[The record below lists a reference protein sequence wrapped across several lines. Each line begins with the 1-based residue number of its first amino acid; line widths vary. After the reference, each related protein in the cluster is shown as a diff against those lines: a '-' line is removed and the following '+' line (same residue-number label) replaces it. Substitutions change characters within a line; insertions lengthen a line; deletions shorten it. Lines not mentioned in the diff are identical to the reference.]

1 MSGRWAPS
9 TGGTP
14 VVDWRD
20 WRSWP
25 ENLAGLWR
33 RSLRF
38 RTIVVALALTMLAI
52 LVAGIVMSI
61 VIQRDL
67 FDSRKEQVLDS
78 SLRAAQ
84 SVQAIFDAADVQG
97 DALTAQQLL
106 TTAADEVVRQS
117 TSDMFAIV
125 RLDSSPLSLILPDM
139 YSGGFDQSI
148 VSADLRAHVAESA
161 DTQWWQSVAL
171 PLDDTTVPGIVVGQQ
186 LAMPGVGAFA
196 VYFAY
201 DLSAT
206 DQTLQFVQRTLWI
219 AGIALLLLTGAI
231 AWFVVRSVARPVAQ
245 AADTSARLAAG
256 DLKVRLQVRGED
268 ELAVLGSSFN
278 AMADSIES
286 KIRELADLS
295 LVQQRFVSDVS
306 HELRTPLTTIRL
318 AADMINDQR
327 QEFDPATARAAELL
341 LAQVQR
347 FETLLGDLL
356 EISRY
361 DAGSVQLE
369 LEPTSLTHLAED
381 VIASMAQL
389 AEQHGSDVR
398 LLAPGGYSPVEMD
411 PRRVRRIV
419 RNLLGN
425 AIEHGEGRP
434 IVVTV
439 DSDQQAVALGVRDFG
454 LGMNPEDVERVF
466 DRFWRADPSRKR
478 TIGGTGLGMSIA
490 LGDARLHGGT
500 LAVWS
505 ELGRGTNVVL
515 TLPRRG
521 RQLGS
526 TSPVPLEPDAGAA
539 LDDLGRT
546 QPIEVLGVRPGEGGA
561 A

>member
-1 MSGRWAPS
+1 MMVELSAVPAQPG
-9 TGGTP
+9 TGPG
-14 VVDWRD
+14 DDQQLFYR
-20 WRSWP
+20 
-25 ENLAGLWR
+25 LA
-33 RSLRF
+33 
-38 RTIVVALALTMLAI
+38 ALA
-52 LVAGIVMSI
+52 
-61 VIQRDL
+61 
-67 FDSRKEQVLDS
+67 
-78 SLRAAQ
+78 
-84 SVQAIFDAADVQG
+84 
-97 DALTAQQLL
+97 
-106 TTAADEVVRQS
+106 
-117 TSDMFAIV
+117 
-125 RLDSSPLSLILPDM
+125 
-139 YSGGFDQSI
+139 
-148 VSADLRAHVAESA
+148 
-161 DTQWWQSVAL
+161 TQ
-171 PLDDTTVPGIVVGQQ
+171 
-186 LAMPGVGAFA
+186 
-196 VYFAY
+196 
-201 DLSAT
+201 
-206 DQTLQFVQRTLWI
+206 
-219 AGIALLLLTGAI
+219 TGAI
-231 AWFVVRSVARPVAQ
+231 EPLLSALAKELTVPALSISAPE
-245 AADTSARLAAG
+245 DTSEPQSDAHGQVSVPIRYRGRLLGQLCAAAAP
-256 DLKVRLQVRGED
+256 DADRD
-268 ELAVLGSSFN
+268 ELAARMAFFSP
-278 AMADSIES
+278 AMALQLVINMRCQDELAASPRTDFLARDLRDERDRLEAVLDATNDAILLVDTHEMLAMATPQLEAITGISRYDILGLPVTDLTQRSGDQPSLPPAMTNVIRALAGNYTES
-286 KIRELADLS
+286 LGGEFEVAEPQRRTLVWYSLPVYVRSGALLGRIYAFRDATRERELD
-295 LVQQRFVSDVS
+295 RMKTEFVSLVS

-521 RQLGS
+521 RQLGG

-561 A
+561 V